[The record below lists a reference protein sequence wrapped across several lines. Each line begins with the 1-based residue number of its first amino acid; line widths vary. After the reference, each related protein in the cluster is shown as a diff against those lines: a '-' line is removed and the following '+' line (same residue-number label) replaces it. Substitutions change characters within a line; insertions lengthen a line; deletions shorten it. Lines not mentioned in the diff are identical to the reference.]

1 MLAYLKEQK
10 KKLLKRQQ
18 WLDTKQERRAK
29 EKEKRK
35 KKMEALK
42 NLKSFDVSRSTS
54 RKILKQKKMSESNC
68 KVGVVFD
75 MQFSDLMTQRDL
87 GKCLKQ
93 IMKCYS
99 FNRRLENQLQ
109 LYMTSFEGVVKT
121 ELSKN
126 DGYEN
131 WDFNFD
137 DRRYDQICGKENI
150 VYLTSDSENVV
161 TALENDKYYIIGG
174 LVDHNHHKGL
184 SQAKATELGIYTAR
198 LPIDEF
204 LNMKTRKV
212 LTVNHVFEIL
222 AAVTEGKK
230 WKEAFISVIP
240 ERKMIEAKP
249 IETLES
255 TTTEQSCIL

>member
-1 MLAYLKEQK
+1 MNSTDELESKDSAKIGKNNEDGHAVNPDLSENITEREKKVDSTEDISQHDVGLSKRAK

-174 LVDHNHHKGL
+174 LG
-184 SQAKATELGIYTAR
+184 
-198 LPIDEF
+198 
-204 LNMKTRKV
+204 
-212 LTVNHVFEIL
+212 
-222 AAVTEGKK
+222 
-230 WKEAFISVIP
+230 KEAFWY
-240 ERKMIEAKP
+240 
-249 IETLES
+249 
-255 TTTEQSCIL
+255 